1 MKSIEISELCE
12 LIYRYDDYFGPLGQ
26 NELMSCLK
34 DLQKAY
40 GFIPKMSYPYLEK
53 HFNSNANIIHSL
65 IKRLPSL
72 VLEGGP
78 HTLAMCSGQRCMDK
92 NQARFIQEVQTL
104 LNIKTGETSQDG
116 RFELKIQACM
126 NRCALGRNINIDNDP
141 YTHMD
146 IEKLKTIL
154 LKYRD

>member
-1 MKSIEISELCE
+1 MKPIEIVGLVS
-12 LIYRYDDYFGPLGQ
+12 IITRYDDYFGPLGQ
-26 NELMSCLK
+26 NELLSCLK

-40 GFIPKMSYPYLEK
+40 GFIPRVSYLYLEK
-53 HFNSNANIIHSL
+53 HFNTNTNIIHSL
-65 IKRLPSL
+65 IKRVPSL
-72 VLEGGP
+72 LLEGGP
-78 HTLAMCSGQRCMDK
+78 HTLAICSGQRCMDK

-104 LNIKTGETSQDG
+104 LNIKAGETTSDG

-126 NRCALGRNINIDNDP
+126 NRCAHSRNINIDNDP
-141 YTHMD
+141 YTYMD